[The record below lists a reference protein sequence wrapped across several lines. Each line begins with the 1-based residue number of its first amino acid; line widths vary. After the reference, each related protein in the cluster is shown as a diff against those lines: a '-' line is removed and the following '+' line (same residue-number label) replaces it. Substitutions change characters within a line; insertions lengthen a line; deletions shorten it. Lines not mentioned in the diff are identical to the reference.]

1 MFAIVSSMTFQLID
15 IDEIRKAALHKEPY
29 PYMILE
35 NVIRHERLAKV
46 VESFPALPKRGSF
59 PLSAVSCSGHFDL
72 LMKELMRPELRRA
85 IGERFGMD
93 LEDKPPMITVR
104 GHTTERDGHIHV
116 DSTDKLITFL
126 LYLNSGWT
134 SPEGKIRI
142 LYNRQG
148 LVPFAAE
155 LSPEAGHCLIF
166 KVTKNCWHGHTV
178 FEGERK
184 SIQLNYVTSSGARER
199 HLKRHSFSALLK
211 RLFRRD
217 ETRSPY

>member
-1 MFAIVSSMTFQLID
+1 MTFQLIH
-15 IDEIRKAALHKEPY
+15 IDAIQKAALQKEPY
-29 PYMILE
+29 PFMIIK
-35 NVIRHERLAKV
+35 NVICWERLAKV

-59 PLSAVSCSGHFDL
+59 PLSAVHCSGDFEL
-72 LMKELMRPELRRA
+72 LMKELERPELRR
-85 IGERFGMD
+85 IVGERFGMD

-104 GHTTERDGHIHV
+104 GYTTERDGHIHV
-116 DSTDKLITFL
+116 DSSDKLITFL
-126 LYLNSGWT
+126 LYLNPGWT

-142 LYNRQG
+142 LYNRQE
-148 LVPFAAE
+148 LSPFAAE

-166 KVTKNCWHGHTV
+166 KVTKDCWHGHTI